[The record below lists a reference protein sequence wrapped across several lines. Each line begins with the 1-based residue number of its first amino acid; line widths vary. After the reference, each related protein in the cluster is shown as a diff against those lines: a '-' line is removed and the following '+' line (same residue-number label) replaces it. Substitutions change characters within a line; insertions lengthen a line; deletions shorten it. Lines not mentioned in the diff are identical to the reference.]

1 MAIWSK
7 VKDVLV
13 LKINEDFYQIGDAV
27 IPVGVNE
34 GTDFYALR
42 KGHVSITP
50 ITLDLTN
57 YKILESIKNER

>member
-1 MAIWSK
+1 MDWSLFFEPSTIW
-7 VKDVLV
+7 
-13 LKINEDFYQIGDAV
+13 INENFYQIGDAG

-34 GTDFYALR
+34 GTDFYAVR